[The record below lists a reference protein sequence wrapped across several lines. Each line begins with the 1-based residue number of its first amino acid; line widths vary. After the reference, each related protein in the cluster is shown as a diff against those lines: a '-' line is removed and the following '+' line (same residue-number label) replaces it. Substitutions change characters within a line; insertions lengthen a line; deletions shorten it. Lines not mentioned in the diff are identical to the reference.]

1 MTPDFQTGKLR
12 LRDASWLK
20 AAWLVERGLSHFKLQ
35 VLGHSAVNAVNGNV
49 DINPMQGLL

>member
-35 VLGHSAVNAVNGNV
+35 VLGHSAVNAANGNV